1 MKHIQNWNPIN
12 RFIPATFC
20 CLFCD
25 LRILIT
31 PFISSSTSWICLKE
45 GPGLSISYVVVFLLT
60 MMLVKIWLFTSMI
73 SVLFYYHIT
82 VESLFIPHNNMV
94 YIRKRIL
101 VFVFYVVFQ
110 ITEKLI
116 KRSSSQ
122 EFTLAVFNLH
132 PRSKRT
138 IRLNSKDPFD
148 SPRIDPRYLQDLYD
162 VKVLISGKNLLSF
175 MTYHRVCK

>member
-1 MKHIQNWNPIN
+1 MKHTQSWGYIN
-12 RFIPATFC
+12 RFIPATFWAY
-20 CLFCD
+20 
-25 LRILIT
+25 
-31 PFISSSTSWICLKE
+31 PKP
-45 GPGLSISYVVVFLLT
+45 GPGLPTYYVCRGFFCLHWFNLRVGYLFCWSRCCFTITIETLL
-60 MMLVKIWLFTSMI
+60 
-73 SVLFYYHIT
+73 
-82 VESLFIPHNNMV
+82 PHNNMV
-94 YIRKRIL
+94 YIRRRIL

-132 PRSKRT
+132 PRSKGT

-162 VKVLISGKNLLSF
+162 VKVLISGKNLFSF

>member
-1 MKHIQNWNPIN
+1 MTVESKHAWNTRRVGVTLIDLSPPHFEPI
-12 RFIPATFC
+12 
-20 CLFCD
+20 LSQD
-25 LRILIT
+25 LGCRRIMH
-31 PFISSSTSWICLKE
+31 
-45 GPGLSISYVVVFLLT
+45 VVVFFCLHWFNLRDGYLFCWSRCCFPITIETLLA
-60 MMLVKIWLFTSMI
+60 
-73 SVLFYYHIT
+73 
-82 VESLFIPHNNMV
+82 HNKMV
-94 YIRKRIL
+94 YIRRRIL

>member
-1 MKHIQNWNPIN
+1 M
-12 RFIPATFC
+12 
-20 CLFCD
+20 
-25 LRILIT
+25 
-31 PFISSSTSWICLKE
+31 
-45 GPGLSISYVVVFLLT
+45 
-60 MMLVKIWLFTSMI
+60 
-73 SVLFYYHIT
+73 
-82 VESLFIPHNNMV
+82 
-94 YIRKRIL
+94 
-101 VFVFYVVFQ
+101 VFQ